1 MSHTKGEFNEKI
13 DDKHD
18 FTALGNTQMKMH
30 DSINY
35 IVRRVNNQ
43 EYCEII
49 TYLLIETKR
58 C

>member
-1 MSHTKGEFNEKI
+1 
-13 DDKHD
+13 
-18 FTALGNTQMKMH
+18 MKMH

-58 C
+58 CESDVDEN